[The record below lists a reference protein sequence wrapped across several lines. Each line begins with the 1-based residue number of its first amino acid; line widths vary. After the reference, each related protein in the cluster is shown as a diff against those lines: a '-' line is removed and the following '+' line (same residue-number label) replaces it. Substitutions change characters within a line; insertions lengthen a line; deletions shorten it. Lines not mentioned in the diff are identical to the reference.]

1 MFNTFKVKK
10 PQRSTFSLN
19 HKHETTVNIGD
30 INCLHWNWC
39 FPGDRFKI
47 KYSFLCKFA
56 PMIAPN
62 FSRMRIK
69 SEVFYVPLSDLYPKF
84 HDVMMNYK
92 EEISETVENG
102 TRTVVRLTK
111 LPHITL
117 DSLAWWLAIQPT
129 WANVEG
135 VDFFDNL
142 GEHTFM
148 QQAAVERLSHQM
160 GIPFDVARSQ
170 IPVFGD
176 SGTNFIANPYQS
188 SAYYSG
194 DAGDIDSPS
203 ATWSVNGAL
212 PINIAPFQAYQYCYN
227 WYYRDSVRSPEIDI
241 YPDYQAIPI
250 TTDNDLL
257 LRTLNSNRV
266 FHAGYATER
275 VTNRPQTLPPVS
287 RFFNSVFQIRRRFYR
302 KDYFNT
308 AVSDPTVAV
317 DSIAVP
323 ENIVDLRKANQLQ
336 KFIEK
341 RALSGNRVAE
351 FIMAHWAHKADDY
364 ELGKP
369 ILISSSSQNVQIS
382 EVLQT
387 SQTTDGDDGSAQGS
401 RSGVGNSYG
410 SSNGSYFVAP
420 DYGILLINMSI
431 VPEISYFSGLPRKF
445 TPYRWEHFPWPE
457 FAQIGMQ
464 PIYDFELGKASADT
478 VTSSPLLLED
488 QNVFGYAPRYSEFKQ
503 EPDIISGELATSLRF
518 WHQSPVF
525 ETAPK
530 LNKNFGLVGMFD
542 YNQLFSPAQAR
553 EAAFQYYNQIFAV
566 QSDQL
571 ADHCQVIGMFDI
583 TVNRALPANDMP
595 AL

>member
-10 PQRSTFSLN
+10 PQRSTFSLS

-69 SEVFYVPLSDLYPKF
+69 SEVFYVPLSDLYPDF

-92 EEISETVENG
+92 EESSEQIANGAKTTVSY
-102 TRTVVRLTK
+102 TK

-117 DSLAWWLAIQPT
+117 NSLSWWLGIQPT
-129 WANVEG
+129 LSNTPGHDW
-135 VDFFDNL
+135 FDTL

-148 QQAAVERLSHQM
+148 QQAAVERLVHQM
-160 GIPFDVARSQ
+160 GIPFDVARGQ
-170 IPVFGD
+170 IPVFTD
-176 SGTNFIANPYQS
+176 SAVNFRANPYQS
-188 SAYYSG
+188 TAYVSG
-194 DAGDIDSPS
+194 DTFDGDP
-203 ATWSVNGAL
+203 TGYSVNGQL
-212 PINIAPFQAYQYCYN
+212 PVNIAPFQAYQYVYN
-227 WYYRDSVRSPEIDI
+227 WYYRDSVRSPEVDI
-241 YPDYQAIPI
+241 YPDVYSISGGQNRI
-250 TTDNDLL
+250 LL
-257 LRTLNSNRV
+257 KLFSGSFN
-266 FHAGYATER
+266 AAEATFY
-275 VTNRPQTLPPVS
+275 VSAASSYLPPVC

-317 DSIAVP
+317 DSVAVP
-323 ENIVDLRKANQLQ
+323 ANIVDLRKANQLQ

-351 FIMAHWAHKADDY
+351 FIMAHWAHRADDY

-387 SQTTDGDDGSAQGS
+387 SQTTDGDSGSAQGT

-431 VPEISYFSGLPRKF
+431 VPEISYFCGLPRKF
-445 TPYRWEHFPWPE
+445 TPYRWEHFAWPE

-464 PIYDFELGKASADT
+464 PIYDFELGKAPATS
-478 VTSSPLLLED
+478 VTEQPLLLED

-503 EPDIISGELATSLRF
+503 EPDIISGELATSLRY

-525 ETAPK
+525 DTAPT

-542 YNQLFSPAQAR
+542 YNQLFTPAQAR
-553 EAAFQYYNQIFAV
+553 KAAFQYYNQIFAV

-571 ADHCQVIGMFDI
+571 VDHCQLIGMFDI

>member
-1 MFNTFKVKK
+1 MFNKFKVKK
-10 PQRSTFSLN
+10 PQRSTFSLS

-47 KYSFLCKFA
+47 KYSFLCKFS

-69 SEVFYVPLSDLYPKF
+69 SEVFYVPLSDLYPNF

-92 EEISETVENG
+92 EDVSEQIENG
-102 TRTVVRLTK
+102 TKTTVSFTK
-111 LPHITL
+111 LPHITIN
-117 DSLAWWLAIQPT
+117 SLAWWLAIQPT
-129 WANVEG
+129 WANVQSNDYFES
-135 VDFFDNL
+135 L

-148 QQAAVERLSHQM
+148 QQAAVERLIHQM

-176 SGTNFIANPYQS
+176 QGTNFISNPYHS

-194 DAGDIDSPS
+194 DAIDSS
-203 ATWSVNGAL
+203 GLSTAYSVNGQL
-212 PINIAPFQAYQYCYN
+212 PINISVFQAYQYIYN

-241 YPDYQAIPI
+241 YPDVYSIPSGSSN
-250 TTDNDLL
+250 TV
-257 LRTLNSNRV
+257 LRSV
-266 FHAGYATER
+266 FRWFNAAEATR
-275 VTNRPQTLPPVS
+275 YVTNRAEALPPVS
-287 RFFNSVFQIRRRFYR
+287 RFFNSLFQIRRRFYK

-351 FIMAHWAHKADDY
+351 FIMAHWAHRADDY

-445 TPYRWEHFPWPE
+445 TPYRWEHFAWPE

-478 VTSSPLLLED
+478 VTLSPLLLED

>member
-10 PQRSTFSLN
+10 PQRSTFSLS

-69 SEVFYVPLSDLYPKF
+69 SEVFYVPLSDLYPNF

-92 EEISETVENG
+92 EESSEMIENG
-102 TRTVVRLTK
+102 SKMTVSYTR

-117 DSLAWWLAIQPT
+117 NCLSWWLGIQPALSNT
-129 WANVEG
+129 PGYDWFAC
-135 VDFFDNL
+135 L
-142 GEHTFM
+142 GEHTFL
-148 QQAAVERLSHQM
+148 QQAAVERLVHQM
-160 GIPFDVARSQ
+160 GVPFDVARGQ
-170 IPVFGD
+170 IPVFT
-176 SGTNFIANPYQS
+176 SSAINFIANPYQS
-188 SAYYSG
+188 TAYVSG
-194 DAGDIDSPS
+194 DSVNSQSEPDGY
-203 ATWSVNGAL
+203 SVNGQL
-212 PINIAPFQAYQYCYN
+212 PVNIAPFQAYQYVYN

-241 YPDYQAIPI
+241 YPDVYTGLRNAAELI
-250 TTDNDLL
+250 TLSVNG
-257 LRTLNSNRV
+257 RFNSS
-266 FHAGYATER
+266 YATLR
-275 VTNRPQTLPPVS
+275 SNSVPPLLESFS
-287 RFFNSVFQIRRRFYR
+287 RFVNSVFQIRRRFYR

-317 DSIAVP
+317 DSVAVP
-323 ENIVDLRKANQLQ
+323 DNIVDLRKANQLQ

-351 FIMAHWAHKADDY
+351 FIMAHWAHRADDY

-387 SQTTDGDDGSAQGS
+387 SQTTVGDDGSAQGT

-431 VPEISYFSGLPRKF
+431 VPEISYFSGLPRKL
-445 TPYRWEHFPWPE
+445 TPYRWEHFAWPE

-464 PIYDFELGKASADT
+464 PIYNFELGKASAES
-478 VTSSPLLLED
+478 VTSEPRLLED
-488 QNVFGYAPRYSEFKQ
+488 QSVFGYAPRYSEFKQ

-525 ETAPK
+525 ETAPT

-542 YNQLFSPAQAR
+542 YNQLFTPAQAR
-553 EAAFQYYNQIFAV
+553 AACYQYYNQIFAI

-571 ADHCQVIGMFDI
+571 ADHCQLIGMFDI

>member
-10 PQRSTFSLN
+10 PQRSTFSLS

-69 SEVFYVPLSDLYPKF
+69 SEVFYVPLSDLYPHF

-92 EEISETVENG
+92 EESSEDIVNGIKKTVTFNN
-102 TRTVVRLTK
+102 

-117 DSLAWWLAIQPT
+117 NSLAWWLAIQPT
-129 WANVEG
+129 WANVQTNDYYES
-135 VDFFDNL
+135 L

-148 QQAAVERLSHQM
+148 QQAAVERLIHQM

-170 IPVFGD
+170 IPVFGEQ
-176 SGTNFIANPYQS
+176 GTNFISNPYHS

-194 DAGDIDSPS
+194 DATAETSVNS
-203 ATWSVNGAL
+203 AYSVNGQL
-212 PINIAPFQAYQYCYN
+212 PVNYAPFQAYQYVYN
-227 WYYRDSVRSPEIDI
+227 WFYRDSERSPEIDI
-241 YPDYQAIPI
+241 YPDVTSVINGSYSNQQLLAAMFGANPNAAKFTFLVQSIP
-250 TTDNDLL
+250 
-257 LRTLNSNRV
+257 SS
-266 FHAGYATER
+266 
-275 VTNRPQTLPPVS
+275 LPPAS

-351 FIMAHWAHKADDY
+351 FIMSHWAYKADDY
-364 ELGKP
+364 ELGRP

-445 TPYRWEHFPWPE
+445 TPYRWEHFAWPE

-478 VTSSPLLLED
+478 VTDSPLLLED

-542 YNQLFSPAQAR
+542 YNQLFTPAQAR

-583 TVNRALPANDMP
+583 SVNRALPANDMP

>member
-10 PQRSTFSLN
+10 PQRSTFSLS

-47 KYSFLCKFA
+47 RYSFLCKFA

-69 SEVFYVPLSDLYPKF
+69 SEVFYVPLSDLYPNF

-92 EEISETVENG
+92 EESSEDIENG
-102 TRTVVRLTK
+102 IKKTVTYNK

-117 DSLAWWLAIQPT
+117 NSLAWWLAIQPT
-129 WANVEG
+129 WANVQSNDYYES
-135 VDFFDNL
+135 L

-148 QQAAVERLSHQM
+148 QQAAVERLIHQM
-160 GIPFDVARSQ
+160 GIPFDVSRSQ
-170 IPVFGD
+170 IPVFAE
-176 SGTNFIANPYQS
+176 SGTNFIANPYHS

-194 DAGDIDSPS
+194 DATPETSINS
-203 ATWSVNGAL
+203 AYSVNGQL
-212 PINIAPFQAYQYCYN
+212 PINIAPFQAYQYVYN

-241 YPDYQAIPI
+241 YPDVTSVINGSYSNQQLLAAIFGSNPNAAKFTFI
-250 TTDNDLL
+250 AE
-257 LRTLNSNRV
+257 NS
-266 FHAGYATER
+266 
-275 VTNRPQTLPPVS
+275 PLSLPPVS

-351 FIMAHWAHKADDY
+351 FIAAHWAFKPDNY
-364 ELGKP
+364 ELGRP

-410 SSNGSYFVAP
+410 SSNGSFFVAP

-445 TPYRWEHFPWPE
+445 TPYRWEHFAWPE

-478 VTSSPLLLED
+478 VTLQPLLLED

-530 LNKNFGLVGMFD
+530 LNRNFGLIGMFD

-583 TVNRALPANDMP
+583 SVNRALPANDMP

>member
-10 PQRSTFSLN
+10 PQRSTFSLS

-69 SEVFYVPLSDLYPKF
+69 SEVFYVPLSDLYPNF

-92 EEISETVENG
+92 EESSEQIENG
-102 TRTVVRLTK
+102 TKTTVSYTQ

-117 DSLAWWLAIQPT
+117 NSLSWWLGIQPQLSNT
-129 WANVEG
+129 QT
-135 VDFFDNL
+135 FDWFDCL

-148 QQAAVERLSHQM
+148 QQAAVERLIHQM

-170 IPVFGD
+170 VPVFTD
-176 SGTNFIANPYQS
+176 SAVNFIDNPYQS
-188 SAYYSG
+188 TAYVSG
-194 DAGDIDSPS
+194 DVYDGPSPENNRY
-203 ATWSVNGAL
+203 SVNGQL
-212 PINIAPFQAYQYCYN
+212 PLNLAIFQAYQYVYN

-241 YPDYQAIPI
+241 YPDVYSIPSTSANTI
-250 TTDNDLL
+250 LSRLFYGANAAFFTQQ
-257 LRTLNSNRV
+257 
-266 FHAGYATER
+266 
-275 VTNRPQTLPPVS
+275 VTNHPERLVPVS
-287 RFFNSVFQIRRRFYR
+287 RFFNSLFQIRRRFYR

-317 DSIAVP
+317 DSVSVP
-323 ENIVDLRKANQLQ
+323 QNIVDLRKANQLQ

-351 FIMAHWAHKADDY
+351 FIMAHWAHRADDY

-387 SQTTDGDDGSAQGS
+387 SQTTEGDDGSAQGS

-445 TPYRWEHFPWPE
+445 TPYRWEHFAWPE

-464 PIYDFELGKASADT
+464 PIYDFELGKA
-478 VTSSPLLLED
+478 V
-488 QNVFGYAPRYSEFKQ
+488 
-503 EPDIISGELATSLRF
+503 AT
-518 WHQSPVF
+518 
-525 ETAPK
+525 A
-530 LNKNFGLVGMFD
+530 
-542 YNQLFSPAQAR
+542 
-553 EAAFQYYNQIFAV
+553 
-566 QSDQL
+566 
-571 ADHCQVIGMFDI
+571 
-583 TVNRALPANDMP
+583 
-595 AL
+595 

>member
-10 PQRSTFSLN
+10 PQRSTFSLS

-69 SEVFYVPLSDLYPKF
+69 SEVFYVPLADLYPNF

-92 EEISETVENG
+92 EESSEKIENG
-102 TRTVVRLTK
+102 TKTTVSYTK

-117 DSLAWWLAIQPT
+117 NSLSWWLGIQPQLSNT
-129 WANVEG
+129 QTLDWY
-135 VDFFDNL
+135 DCL

-148 QQAAVERLSHQM
+148 QQAAVERLVHQM
-160 GIPFDVARSQ
+160 GVPFDVARSL
-170 IPVFGD
+170 IPVFTG
-176 SGTNFIANPYQS
+176 SAVNFVSNPYQS
-188 SAYYSG
+188 TAYVSG
-194 DAGDIDSPS
+194 DSFDI
-203 ATWSVNGAL
+203 TGQGTKYSVNGQL
-212 PINIAPFQAYQYCYN
+212 PVNIAPFQAYQYVYN

-241 YPDYQAIPI
+241 YPDVYSIPPG
-250 TTDNDLL
+250 DSESALYMMF
-257 LRTLNSNRV
+257 SNTRNI
-266 FHAGYATER
+266 AGIQQMVESDSSY
-275 VTNRPQTLPPVS
+275 LPPIS

-317 DSIAVP
+317 DSVAVP
-323 ENIVDLRKANQLQ
+323 DNIVDLRKANQLQ

-351 FIMAHWAHKADDY
+351 FIMAHWAHRADDY

-387 SQTTDGDDGSAQGS
+387 SQTTEGDDGSAQGS

-431 VPEISYFSGLPRKF
+431 VPEISYFSGLPRKL
-445 TPYRWEHFPWPE
+445 TPYRWEHFAWPE

-464 PIYDFELGKASADT
+464 PIYDFELGKAPATS
-478 VTSSPLLLED
+478 VTDEPLLLED

-525 ETAPK
+525 DVAPT

-542 YNQLFSPAQAR
+542 YNQLFTPAQAR

-571 ADHCQVIGMFDI
+571 ADHCQLIGMFDI

>member
-10 PQRSTFSLN
+10 PQRSTFSLS

-69 SEVFYVPLSDLYPKF
+69 SEVFYVPLSDLYPNF

-92 EEISETVENG
+92 EESSEQVENG
-102 TRTVVRLTK
+102 TKTTFNYTQ
-111 LPHITL
+111 LPHITIN
-117 DSLAWWLAIQPT
+117 SLSWWLGIQPT
-129 WANVEG
+129 LSNTQT
-135 VDFFDNL
+135 FDYFDCL

-148 QQAAVERLSHQM
+148 QQAAVERLAHQM

-170 IPVFGD
+170 IPVF
-176 SGTNFIANPYQS
+176 SESAVNFISNPYQS
-188 SAYYSG
+188 TAYVSG
-194 DAGDIDSPS
+194 DTVDRHGEPTAY
-203 ATWSVNGAL
+203 SVNGQL
-212 PINIAPFQAYQYCYN
+212 PVNLAIFQAYQYVYN

-241 YPDYQAIPI
+241 YPDIYSVPDSA
-250 TTDNDLL
+250 DNYV
-257 LRTLNSNRV
+257 LRRIFYGASNSAEFTFNV
-266 FHAGYATER
+266 NAHA
-275 VTNRPQTLPPVS
+275 NTLPPVS
-287 RFFNSVFQIRRRFYR
+287 RFFNSLFQIRRRFYR

-351 FIMAHWAHKADDY
+351 FIMAHWAHRADDY

-387 SQTTDGDDGSAQGS
+387 SETTTDSAQGT

-410 SSNGSYFVAP
+410 SSNGSYFVSP

-431 VPEISYFSGLPRKF
+431 VPEISYFSGLPRKL
-445 TPYRWEHFPWPE
+445 TPYRWEHFAWPE

-464 PIYDFELGKASADT
+464 PIYSFELGKAGAT
-478 VTSSPLLLED
+478 YATETPMLLED

-525 ETAPK
+525 DMAPV

-542 YNQLFSPAQAR
+542 YNQLFTPAQAH